1 MAFPLIFG
9 LHVAGTSQN
18 VFYICRWKACFW
30 PISAVLKR
38 SSESQTKWLTSISVF
53 CSFICFLTRKSE
65 LPCDGSKGEQFI
77 LALESLNPSPRRT
90 SFCLSRVIKI
100 EATAFWIYLVW
111 TSSVEHQASGEAPSG
126 LCRCKL
132 QIQSIANWRLS
143 QAGVAKP
150 RVAYSLLLK
159 NEHVHSLK
167 FETSLFKMG
176 VEGKSV
182 LNYRCTTLLR

>member
-53 CSFICFLTRKSE
+53 CSLICFLTRKSE

-111 TSSVEHQASGEAPSG
+111 TSSVEHQASGEAPSRLVPLQAANPKHSQLKAVTSRGCKASCG
-126 LCRCKL
+126 LFLTVNKWTC
-132 QIQSIANWRLS
+132 S
-143 QAGVAKP
+143 
-150 RVAYSLLLK
+150 
-159 NEHVHSLK
+159 
-167 FETSLFKMG
+167 
-176 VEGKSV
+176 
-182 LNYRCTTLLR
+182 